1 MKLNKVYY
9 TTIDGLTVPL
19 GELKTISITEPR
31 QEAEYEYPDIKLWS
45 ESLSLEITPELRK
58 KDKKTWVK
66 IFQMPKYKVTE
77 WAFPKKKKRGSIRRK
92 RKIG

>member
-1 MKLNKVYY
+1 MSLNKVYY

-19 GELKTISITEPR
+19 GEVKNISITEPM
-31 QEAEYEYPDIKLWS
+31 QEAEYPDIKLQS
-45 ESLSLEITPELRK
+45 EPLSLKITLELRK
-58 KDKKTWVK
+58 KDKKTWAK

-92 RKIG
+92 RRG